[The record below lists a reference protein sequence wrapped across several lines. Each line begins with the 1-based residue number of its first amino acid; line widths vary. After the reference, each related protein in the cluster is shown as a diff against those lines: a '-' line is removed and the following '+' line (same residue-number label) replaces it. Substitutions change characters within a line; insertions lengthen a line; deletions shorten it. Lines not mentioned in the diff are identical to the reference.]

1 VAARDGKITL
11 VSDADPASTGCAVQT
26 VLPVPPVHPFV
37 APLVYAVPVQLIAYH
52 TAVFMGT
59 DVDQPRNL
67 AKSVTV
73 E

>member
-1 VAARDGKITL
+1 MKQDTAHELDMDALAARAGVSRAHFFTL
-11 VSDADPASTGCAVQT
+11 FQRDTQVT
-26 VLPVPPVHPFV
+26 
-37 APLVYAVPVQLIAYH
+37 PLVYAVPVQLIAYH
-52 TAVFMGT
+52 TATFMGT